1 MAVTPHTF
9 TKLGLSLAQKK
20 IDLTSDTFKALFV
33 NGGAVGGVRDTA
45 QFVSDVKAIGS
56 YAESAASGGYTA
68 GGVTLAGYTYTID
81 VAGHSY
87 VFTFPALAIGT
98 GTTATF
104 IVFFDSTPGT
114 DATNPVIE
122 YWDLGGSQVVA
133 SLVPSSSGLLIV
145 QGS

>member
-20 IDLTSDTFKALFV
+20 IDFTSDTLKALFV

-45 QFVSDVKAIGS
+45 QFVSDITAISG
-56 YAESAASGGYTA
+56 YAESAASGGYVA
-68 GGVTLAGYTYTID
+68 GGVTLTSPTFTIS
-81 VAGHSY
+81 GHNY
-87 VFTFPALAIGT
+87 VLTFTAMAVGLGT
-98 GTTATF
+98 AATF
-104 IVFFDSTPGT
+104 IVFFDSTPGSA
-114 DATNPVIE
+114 ATNPVIE

-133 SLVPSSSGLLIV
+133 SLVPDPSGLLIV